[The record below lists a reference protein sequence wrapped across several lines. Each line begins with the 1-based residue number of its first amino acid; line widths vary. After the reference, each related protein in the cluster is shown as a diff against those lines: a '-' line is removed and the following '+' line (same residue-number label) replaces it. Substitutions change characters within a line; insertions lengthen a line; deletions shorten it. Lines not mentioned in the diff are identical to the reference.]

1 MLLYFQTTLQN
12 DGIYNEVLSLIN
24 NEELQPSANIVIS
37 TCDAYDY
44 LNNSTPNLEKMT
56 VKYYETFSIT
66 SRFTGYISN
75 ISIGEFYDL
84 LTTNGPNP
92 TAILGGLNSTTRKQM
107 SESQS
112 SGEKSGESSNAGSSS
127 GSSGSSGET
136 NSQQSSDSS
145 PDATIKPEDL
155 TAGSSSISGK
165 RGTENIGIA
174 VFKDDKLCGELSA
187 VETIC
192 HLLIVNNIDSCIIS
206 VDSPVAEN
214 EKVELRL
221 TPSKKSKVKVNIEN
235 DTPNINIDL
244 NLSAD
249 IITLQNNEDYE
260 SSEILKK
267 ISDSAQKYMQTQINN
282 YLNKVCKEYGVDIDN
297 FYAKALCHFA
307 TIPEWKNFNWEEKIK
322 NAKFDINVDVNVISS
337 ILLTET

>member
-267 ISDSAQKYMQTQINN
+267 ISDSAQKYMKNQVND
-282 YLNKVCKEYGVDIDN
+282 YLNKVCKEYGVDIDK

-322 NAKFDINVDVNVISS
+322 NAKFDINVNVNVISS
-337 ILLTET
+337 VLITET